1 MVKKRSSL
9 NRTGFTLIELLVV
22 IAIIA
27 MLAALLLPA
36 VQMAREAARRSQCIN
51 NLRQISTAM
60 HNYESAF
67 RSFPSGMVVSQ
78 VPTEDPWSIVKPVE
92 LYTMKGG
99 VRTITKTMHQ
109 WQYTN
114 DWSWHALILPQM
126 DQGTIQINYRYTKTG
141 PTDDTRILPN
151 GYYSFVNIPSY
162 ICPSVTSSA
171 IANNGISTY
180 RGAMGAYDANGIGP
194 PQAPTIPNGMLYP
207 NSAVKTQD
215 VSDGLSNTI
224 LIGESLYGFWHDG
237 YSCCARVWNDPAH
250 PDVWDAYWRA
260 NVYLGPPFEWTQTF
274 QFLSFGS
281 GHGEVSNFA
290 LADGS
295 TRTVS
300 KKIDLNVFMAIST
313 RNGTLRSLSPTIENV
328 TDAW

>member
-1 MVKKRSSL
+1 MVKKRNSL
-9 NRTGFTLIELLVV
+9 NRAGFTLIELLVV

-27 MLAALLLPA
+27 MLAALIMPA

-51 NLRQISTAM
+51 NLRQISLAM

-67 RSFPSGMVVSQ
+67 RTFPSGMVISQ
-78 VPTEDPWSIVKPVE
+78 MPTRNPWTIVKPVE
-92 LYTMKGG
+92 LNTVNRG
-99 VRTITKTMHQ
+99 VRSIMTTLPN

-126 DQGTIQINYRYTKTG
+126 DQGTIQINYRYTKEG

-151 GYYSFVNIPSY
+151 GYYTSTNIPSY
-162 ICPSVTSSA
+162 ICPSITSSA
-171 IANNGISTY
+171 TLNSGISTY
-180 RGAMGAYDANGIGP
+180 RGAMGAYDANGSGP
-194 PQAPTIPNGMLYP
+194 PGSPTVPNGMLYP

-215 VSDGLSNTI
+215 VTDGLSNTI

-237 YSCCARVWNDPAH
+237 YSCCVRVWNDPAH
-250 PDVWDAYWRA
+250 PDVWDAYWRS
-260 NVYLGPPFEWTQTF
+260 NVYFPPPFEWNLTF

-300 KKIDLNVFMAIST
+300 KKIDMKVFMAIST

-328 TDAW
+328 SDAW

>member
-1 MVKKRSSL
+1 MVKKRNSL

-36 VQMAREAARRSQCIN
+36 VQMARESGRRSQCIN
-51 NLRQISTAM
+51 NLRQISTAL

-78 VPTEDPWSIVKPVE
+78 IHTANPLSIIKPVE
-92 LYTMKGG
+92 LYTMKNG
-99 VRTITKTMHQ
+99 VRTITQTLHQ
-109 WQYTN
+109 WQFTN
-114 DWSWHALILPQM
+114 DWSWQALILPQM
-126 DQGTIQINYRYTKTG
+126 DQGTILIKFHETKEG
-141 PTDDTRILPN
+141 PTEDIRKIQNNDYT
-151 GYYSFVNIPSY
+151 FTNIPSY
-162 ICPSVTSSA
+162 VCPSVTSSA
-171 IANNGISTY
+171 TLNRGISTY
-180 RGAMGAYDANGIGP
+180 RGAMGAYDANGTGP
-194 PQAPTIPNGMLYP
+194 PKAPTIPNGMLYP

-224 LIGESLYGFWHDG
+224 MIGESLYGFWHDG
-237 YSCCARVWNDPAH
+237 YSCCVRVWNDPEH
-250 PDVWDAYWRA
+250 PDVWDAYWLA
-260 NVYLGPPFEWTQTF
+260 NVYQGPPFEWNIPF

-300 KKIDLNVFMAIST
+300 KKIDINVFMAIST